1 MISFDLC
8 CDQGHSFEGWFAS
21 SSDYEI
27 QNTTGLLTCPVCG
40 ESSVHKMLS
49 VPNVGRKGNR
59 QGQQTQPMSTSTPL
73 PDTVPAAGQ
82 MVNAPVS
89 PEVMAE
95 IVQKV
100 AAAQAEMLE
109 NSQWVGRQF
118 AETARAIHYG
128 ESDDR
133 LIHGEASRQE
143 AEALAEEGVAVA
155 PLLVPFIPP
164 EAKN

>member
-8 CDQGHSFEGWFAS
+8 CSKGHGFEGWFAS
-21 SSDYEI
+21 SGDYDS
-27 QNTTGLLTCPVCG
+27 QKSAGLLTCPLC
-40 ESSVHKMLS
+40 EDPSVQKMLS
-49 VPNVGRKGNR
+49 VPNIGRKGNQAASIKQPPATETPPAETSPAGR
-59 QGQQTQPMSTSTPL
+59 QLVNTPVL
-73 PDTVPAAGQ
+73 PQA
-82 MVNAPVS
+82 MV
-89 PEVMAE
+89 E
-95 IVQKV
+95 IVQKI
-100 AAAQAEMLE
+100 AAAQTEMLE

-128 ESDDR
+128 ESDNR
-133 LIHGEASRQE
+133 LIHGEASRAE

>member
-8 CDQGHSFEGWFAS
+8 CAKGHSFEGWFAS
-21 SSDYEI
+21 SSDYDA
-27 QNTTGLLTCPVCG
+27 QKSSGLLTCPVCDDA
-40 ESSVHKMLS
+40 SVHKMLS
-49 VPNVGRKGNR
+49 VPNIGRKGN
-59 QGQQTQPMSTSTPL
+59 QPAQNTQPTSAETS
-73 PDTVPAAGQ
+73 VSQAAPAGGQ

-89 PEVMAE
+89 PQVMAE

-128 ESDDR
+128 ESDER

>member
-8 CDQGHSFEGWFAS
+8 CAKGHGFEGWFAS
-21 SSDYEI
+21 SSDYDA
-27 QNTTGLLTCPVCG
+27 QKSSGLLTCPLCDDA
-40 ESSVHKMLS
+40 SVEKMLS
-49 VPNVGRKGNR
+49 VPNIGRKGNR
-59 QGQQTQPMSTSTPL
+59 QVQQTQPTSAETPL
-73 PDTVPAAGQ
+73 SEIALARGQ

-89 PEVMAE
+89 PQAMAE
-95 IVQKV
+95 IVKKV

-155 PLLVPFIPP
+155 PLLIPFIPP